1 MSLTRLFLLVT
12 GGLLVAI
19 GIAFLVAPGAM
30 IGVMDLAV
38 DTPVAAI
45 EIRGFY
51 GGQMVGLGA
60 FVLLGALRPGFAVAA
75 LLLLAAS
82 LGGTALGRLVGVLAA
97 GTFPAAIT
105 WALALEIGGTVAA
118 LLLLPRARAGVGR

>member
-1 MSLTRLFLLVT
+1 MPLNRLFLFVT

-19 GIAFLVAPGAM
+19 GIAFLVAPAAM

-38 DTPVAAI
+38 QTPVAAI
-45 EIRGFY
+45 EVRGFY

-60 FVLLGALRPGFAVAA
+60 FVLLGALRAGFAVPALCVVAA
-75 LLLLAAS
+75 T

-105 WALALEIGGTVAA
+105 WALALEIGGTAAA
-118 LLLLPRARAGVGR
+118 LLLLPRARRMNAS